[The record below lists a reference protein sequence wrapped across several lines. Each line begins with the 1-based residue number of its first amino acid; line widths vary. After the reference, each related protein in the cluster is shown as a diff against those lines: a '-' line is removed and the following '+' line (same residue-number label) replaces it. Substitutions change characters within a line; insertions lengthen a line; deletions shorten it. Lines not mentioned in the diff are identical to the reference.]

1 MPRLATSLDL
11 PNTNGNTQALDLYQE
26 IEPLAPLPPLPPP
39 IVAPTPKPKLKRKF
53 KMIDKC
59 IKLSREVLLRDRELL
74 FNKLESA
81 KHVKPQIMKHSNK
94 SETLLNSFRQE

>member
-1 MPRLATSLDL
+1 
-11 PNTNGNTQALDLYQE
+11 
-26 IEPLAPLPPLPPP
+26 
-39 IVAPTPKPKLKRKF
+39 
-53 KMIDKC
+53 MIDKC